1 VAYFVRISLVKMG
14 MPWHMVSW
22 YALPSV
28 IGVVSLHADCMLLHA
43 GVLRVPAPPTAV
55 SSSAKPP
62 QQRASLYY
70 QLLTVDL
77 SQM

>member
-1 VAYFVRISLVKMG
+1 MAYFVRISLVKMG

-43 GVLRVPAPPTAV
+43 GGLRVPTAV
-55 SSSAKPP
+55 LSSAKPP

-70 QLLTVDL
+70 HLPTVDL